1 MVRATTVERLGQI
14 IDSLRAPGALIELG
28 IVALCLALAWA
39 LVRQIAARIEH
50 KGSIWLGNRGVDGV
64 LFPLLALCFAVAGEW
79 ILGDAVPRAVFRL
92 AVPVLFS
99 LLLIRLTVRVLQQA
113 FPQSHLMRVV
123 ERSVSWIAWIGAVL
137 WITGVL
143 PLMMTELDGIQWKV
157 GSVRLSVGS
166 VLEAVFNT
174 SIVLVLTLWISQV
187 LEQRL
192 LKGAG
197 DNLSVRKMAA
207 NLLRSVLLF
216 VGLMMALSSAGIDL
230 TALGVLGGAIG
241 VGLGFGLQKLAA
253 NYVSGFV
260 ILAERS
266 VRIGDM
272 VTVDGFAGRI
282 TDINTRYTVIRALD
296 GRESIVPNE
305 MMIVQRV
312 ENSSLADARVAL
324 NTVVQVGYDT
334 DVEALMPKL
343 SAAVAAV
350 PRVLQQPGPAVTLS
364 AFAADG
370 LELTVGFW
378 IEDPHNGTGNVRSA
392 VNLALL
398 RTLNAEGVE
407 IPFPQRVVRQ
417 LGDAAA
423 D

>member
-28 IVALCLALAWA
+28 IVALCLALAWV

-123 ERSVSWIAWIGAVL
+123 ERSVSWVAWIGAVL

-343 SAAVAAV
+343 TAAVAAV